1 MPKNINPT
9 QTLKERVYPTFRVST
24 VKAINL
30 SFLNDSSNTESDC
43 HKNNHSTDNQKS
55 ENSKTQKN
63 KFQYS
68 PTKTTI
74 LKNLHTPHFK
84 GSIKPHNSTIQSSK

>member
-68 PTKTTI
+68 PTKQQQFSKIFTHPI
-74 LKNLHTPHFK
+74 LKDP
-84 GSIKPHNSTIQSSK
+84 

>member
-55 ENSKTQKN
+55 ENSKTQKTSSN
-63 KFQYS
+63 
-68 PTKTTI
+68 I
-74 LKNLHTPHFK
+74 LRPNNNNSQKSSHTPF
-84 GSIKPHNSTIQSSK
+84 